1 MNRILLIVSVL
12 SLMLAACQSTGGG
25 DTIAKLRDQH
35 VEIKE
40 EQIEG
45 GLDKALQSYQGF
57 LEKAPDSALAPE
69 AIRRMADLKI
79 EKEYGTITDGAEP
92 VERMETGKAV
102 RSKMTAPAKAASPD
116 SGESAPATQKEQINN
131 HTEDNQ
137 LFVER
142 ATRMQL
148 PPTAAPSAELKG
160 HIEAVDDLDQTGLI
174 EAIELYQKLLAKYP
188 MYTHNDQVLY
198 QMSRAYAELGRI
210 DESMVVMQQLASE
223 HPQSR
228 YIDEVQFRRAEYFFT
243 RRKYLEAEDAYK
255 SVVDLGEGSSY
266 FEMALYKLGWTFYK
280 QELYEEAQHRFIALL
295 DHKKSD
301 GYDFHHIEDDTE
313 RKRLE
318 DTLRVIS
325 LGFSNLGGADSVVDY
340 FSSHGKRSY
349 EDSVYSNLAEFY
361 FDKRRYADANATY
374 KAFISRNPFHRRA
387 PNFHMRAIEI
397 HTAGGFPTLVLDDKK
412 AFAKNYGLQA
422 EYWNY
427 FEPGDRQDVLD
438 SLKTNLTDLA
448 HHYHSAYQKPPEKKE
463 KQNYFNEAVH
473 WYRDFMVSFP
483 TEKESPAI
491 NYQLADLFLENE
503 DYGLAAAEYEK
514 TAYDYAAHEKSSEA
528 GYAVVYALRKQLET
542 SAPGSEDEVKR
553 EVVRTSVKFVD
564 NFPDHEKAAIVLGAA
579 AEDLYA
585 MKDYEQAFL
594 AGTRLVETYPN
605 ADETIRL
612 TAWLVSAHSAY
623 ELQNYETAELAYIE
637 VLNLLPSDDETRPGL
652 VDNLAASIYKQG
664 EQANAAED
672 YKAAAD
678 HFLRVGRV
686 APTSTIRANAEYDGA
701 AALIQL
707 EEWDQAAAVLNNFRT
722 SFPEHELQAEVTKKI
737 AYVYKQNGQLLLAAR
752 EYERIETE
760 SADDDVRRDA
770 LQIAADLYTQEDN
783 PVKALE
789 VYRRY
794 VGYFPQPVERNLE
807 TRNKIAE
814 ILKAE
819 NNRQAYLVELDQIV
833 AIDDAAGSNRTPR
846 TRYLAGNAA
855 MVLAE
860 VTYEKFVGVDLV
872 KPFQANLHKKQTL
885 MKKAVKE
892 FNRLMDYEIGDI
904 TAGAIFYLAEIY
916 AHFSTA
922 LMTSERPEGLT
933 PLELEEYEL
942 EIEDQAY
949 PFEEKAIEVHE
960 SNLELISRGVYNDWI
975 DRSLQKLARI
985 VPVRYDKPEE
995 SSDVVSS
1002 LETYIFAF
1010 ARPTANAP
1018 PETTDSIVADQLR
1031 PSGPIGGV
1039 DPTEVVQNT
1048 VKALSDEADGM
1059 ADTWADQPLPETSAE
1074 PGEEANA
1081 AVPATVDEADTTA
1094 DTWADQPLPETS
1106 AEPGEEANAAVPATV
1121 DEADTTADTWSD
1133 QPLPET
1139 SAEPGEEA
1147 NAAVPATVDE
1157 ADTTADT
1164 WSDQPLPETSAE
1176 PGEEANAAVPA
1187 TVDEADTTVDTW
1199 ADQPLP
1205 ETNTE
1210 PEENI
1215 QVIVSDPKV
1224 ETPTD
1229 MSEPSS
1235 IGEAAPEIQAA
1246 EPVAG
1251 NKLVLWVDENAADES
1266 DVQESSLEVTIP

>member
-1 MNRILLIVSVL
+1 MNRILLIISML

-25 DTIAKLRDQH
+25 GTLAKLRDQH

-57 LEKAPDSALAPE
+57 LEKAPDAALAPE

-79 EKEYGTITDGAEP
+79 EKEYGTITNGSEPAEP
-92 VERMETGKAV
+92 IERGKV
-102 RSKMTAPAKAASPD
+102 FRSKMTAPAKAASPEK
-116 SGESAPATQKEQINN
+116 GGGTPAAQKQQANYS
-131 HTEDNQ
+131 TEDNQ
-137 LFVER
+137 LFIEH

-148 PPTAAPSAELKG
+148 PAMSAPSSDVKNQ
-160 HIEAVDDLDQTGLI
+160 IEVAGDLDQTGLI

-188 MYTHNDQVLY
+188 MYRHNDQVLY

-210 DESMVVMQQLASE
+210 EDSMVVMKQLARE
-223 HPQSR
+223 YPQSD

-266 FEMALYKLGWTFYK
+266 FEIALYKLGWTFYK

-295 DHKKSD
+295 DQKKAD
-301 GYDFHHIEDDTE
+301 GYDFNHIEDDTE

-325 LGFSNLGGADSVVDY
+325 LGFSNLGGADSIREY

-361 FDKRRYADANATY
+361 FDKRRYADATATY
-374 KAFISRNPFHRRA
+374 KAFISRNSFHRLA
-387 PNFHMRAIEI
+387 PNFHMRVIEI

-412 AFAKNYGLQA
+412 AFAKNYSLQA

-427 FEPGDRQDVLD
+427 FEPGDRQDILD

-448 HHYHSAYQKPPEKKE
+448 HHYHSAYQKPPEKE
-463 KQNYFNEAVH
+463 KKPNYFNEAVH
-473 WYRDFMVSFP
+473 WYREFLVSFP
-483 TEKESPAI
+483 TDKESPVI
-491 NYQLADLFLENE
+491 NYQLADLFLENQ

-514 TAYDYAAHEKSSEA
+514 TAYAYPSHEKSSEA
-528 GYAVVYALRKQLET
+528 GYAAVYALRKQLEGT
-542 SAPGSEDEVKR
+542 APDREDDVKK
-553 EVVRTSVKFVD
+553 EVVRISVKFVD

-585 MKDYEQAFL
+585 MKDYEQAFS
-594 AGTRLVETYPN
+594 AGTRLVENYPDT
-605 ADETIRL
+605 DEEIRL
-612 TAWLVSAHSAY
+612 TAWLVNAHSAY
-623 ELQNYETAELAYIE
+623 ELQNYATAELAYME
-637 VLNLLPSDDETRPGL
+637 VLNLLPSDHETRQGL

-672 YKAAAD
+672 YRAAAD

-701 AALIQL
+701 EALIRL
-707 EEWDQAAAVLNNFRT
+707 EEWEQAAAVLNDFRT
-722 SFPEHELQAEVTKKI
+722 SFPEHELQSEVTKKI

-760 SADDDVRRDA
+760 STDDDVRRDA
-770 LQIAADLYTQEDN
+770 LQIAADLYAQEDST
-783 PVKALE
+783 VKALE

-794 VGYFPQPVERNLE
+794 VGYFAEPVELNLE

-819 NNRQAYLVELDQIV
+819 NDRQAYLEELDQIV
-833 AIDDAAGSNRTPR
+833 TIDNAAGSSRTPR

-872 KPFQANLHKKQTL
+872 KPFQTNLHKKQTL
-885 MKKAVKE
+885 MKKSVKE
-892 FNRLMDYEIGDI
+892 FNRLMDYELGDI

-975 DRSLQKLARI
+975 DRSLQKLAQTL
-985 VPVRYDKPEE
+985 PARYDKPEE
-995 SSDVVSS
+995 SSSVVSS

-1010 ARPTANAP
+1010 ARPAANLP
-1018 PETTDSIVADQLR
+1018 PETTDFTVADQLNS
-1031 PSGPIGGV
+1031 SGSIGDVGY
-1039 DPTEVVQNT
+1039 DEIMQNT
-1048 VKALSDEADGM
+1048 EKAPFDEAGAM
-1059 ADTWADQPLPETSAE
+1059 ADTWAEQPLPETGIEPVEEARAAVQATVDETDITVDTYADQFLPETRAE
-1074 PGEEANA
+1074 SGEEARA
-1081 AVPATVDEADTTA
+1081 AVHATVDEADTTA
-1094 DTWADQPLPETS
+1094 DTWADQPLPET
-1106 AEPGEEANAAVPATV
+1106 
-1121 DEADTTADTWSD
+1121 
-1133 QPLPET
+1133 
-1139 SAEPGEEA
+1139 
-1147 NAAVPATVDE
+1147 
-1157 ADTTADT
+1157 
-1164 WSDQPLPETSAE
+1164 
-1176 PGEEANAAVPA
+1176 
-1187 TVDEADTTVDTW
+1187 
-1199 ADQPLP
+1199 
-1205 ETNTE
+1205 NTG
-1210 PEENI
+1210 PEEN
-1215 QVIVSDPKV
+1215 VPFVVFDPRV
-1224 ETPTD
+1224 ESPTD
-1229 MSEPSS
+1229 QSVPNSFV
-1235 IGEAAPEIQAA
+1235 EAAPEIQAT
-1246 EPVAG
+1246 EPATTSE
-1251 NKLVLWVDENAADES
+1251 LVLWVDENAAVES
-1266 DVQESSLEVTIP
+1266 DVQEDYPEVKIP

>member
-1 MNRILLIVSVL
+1 MNRTLLIVSVL

-45 GLDKALQSYQGF
+45 GLDKALWSYQGF
-57 LEKAPDSALAPE
+57 LEEAPDSALAPE

-79 EKEYGTITDGAEP
+79 EKEYGTITNGSQPA
-92 VERMETGKAV
+92 ERMETGAVV
-102 RSKMTAPAKAASPD
+102 RSKMTAPVKAASPD
-116 SGESAPATQKEQINN
+116 KGASTPVAQKEQANYS
-131 HTEDNQ
+131 TEDHP
-137 LFVER
+137 LFIER

-148 PPTAAPSAELKG
+148 PATAPPSAEVKAQ
-160 HIEAVDDLDQTGLI
+160 IETAGDGDLDQTGLM
-174 EAIELYQKLLAKYP
+174 EAIALYQKLLTKYP
-188 MYTHNDQVLY
+188 RYAHNDQVLY

-210 DESMVVMQQLASE
+210 DDAMVVMQQLASE

-301 GYDFHHIEDDTE
+301 GYDFHHIDDDTE

-318 DTLRVIS
+318 DTFRVIS
-325 LGFSNLGGADSVVDY
+325 LGFSNLGGADSVVEY

-387 PNFHMRAIEI
+387 PNFHMRVIEI

-422 EYWNY
+422 DYWNY
-427 FEPGDRQDVLD
+427 FEPGARQDVLD

-448 HHYHSAYQKPPEKKE
+448 HHYHAAYQKPPVKEEKA
-463 KQNYFNEAVH
+463 NHFNESVH
-473 WYRDFMVSFP
+473 WYREFLVSFP
-483 TEKESPAI
+483 TEKETPAI
-491 NYQLADLFLENE
+491 NYQLADLFLENA
-503 DYGLAAAEYEK
+503 DFGLAAADYEK
-514 TAYDYAAHEKSSEA
+514 TAYNYPSHEKSSEA
-528 GYAVVYALRKQLET
+528 GYAAVYALRKQLEAT
-542 SAPGSEDEVKR
+542 DPGGEDDVKK
-553 EVVRTSVKFVD
+553 EVVRISVKFVD
-564 NFPDHEKAAIVLGAA
+564 NFPDHVKAAIILGAA

-585 MKDYEQAFL
+585 MKDYEQAFS
-594 AGTRLVETYPN
+594 AGTRLVENYPT
-605 ADETIRL
+605 AEEEIRL

-637 VLNLLPSDDETRPGL
+637 VLNLLPSDDETRSGL

-664 EQANAAED
+664 EQANALED
-672 YKAAAD
+672 YRAAAD

-707 EEWDQAAAVLNNFRT
+707 EEWDQAAAVLNNFRS
-722 SFPEHELQAEVTKKI
+722 SFPEHALQAEATKKI
-737 AYVYKQNGQLLLAAR
+737 AYVYKQNSQFLLAAR

-760 SADDDVRRDA
+760 STDDDVRRDA
-770 LQIAADLYTQEDN
+770 LQIAADLYAQEDN
-783 PVKALE
+783 TVKALE

-794 VGYFPQPVERNLE
+794 VDYFPQPLELNLE
-807 TRNKIAE
+807 TRNNIAE

-819 NNRQAYLVELDQIV
+819 NDRQAYLAELDQIV
-833 AIDDAAGSNRTPR
+833 AIDNDAGSNRTPR

-860 VTYEKFVGVDLV
+860 ATYEKFVGIDLV
-872 KPFQANLHKKQTL
+872 KPFQANLHKKQAL
-885 MKKAVKE
+885 MKKAVKA

-904 TAGAIFYLAEIY
+904 TAGAIYYLAEIY

-960 SNLELISRGVYNDWI
+960 RNLDLISRGVYNDWI
-975 DRSLQKLARI
+975 DRSLQKLAKI

-995 SSDVVSS
+995 SSEIVSS

-1010 ARPTANAP
+1010 VRPAVNLT
-1018 PETTDSIVADQLR
+1018 PETTDATVAGQLK
-1031 PSGPIGGV
+1031 PSESAEGIGP
-1039 DPTEVVQNT
+1039 DEVVQNT
-1048 VKALSDEADGM
+1048 VKAPSDETDAM
-1059 ADTWADQPLPETSAE
+1059 T
-1074 PGEEANA
+1074 
-1081 AVPATVDEADTTA
+1081 
-1094 DTWADQPLPETS
+1094 
-1106 AEPGEEANAAVPATV
+1106 
-1121 DEADTTADTWSD
+1121 
-1133 QPLPET
+1133 
-1139 SAEPGEEA
+1139 
-1147 NAAVPATVDE
+1147 
-1157 ADTTADT
+1157 
-1164 WSDQPLPETSAE
+1164 
-1176 PGEEANAAVPA
+1176 
-1187 TVDEADTTVDTW
+1187 DTW

-1205 ETNTE
+1205 ETNTAS
-1210 PEENI
+1210 EEN
-1215 QVIVSDPKV
+1215 VKAIVSEPIV
-1224 ETPTD
+1224 ETPADQTVPRG
-1229 MSEPSS
+1229 SV
-1235 IGEAAPEIQAA
+1235 EAAPGIQVADPAA
-1246 EPVAG
+1246 TNE
-1251 NKLVLWVDENAADES
+1251 LVLWVDENTADES
-1266 DVQESSLEVTIP
+1266 GVQEGPPEMKIP